1 MSFTF
6 GQPAQVQ
13 PQPQQQQQQP
23 SLFGTG
29 STFNPAQSQ
38 QQPFT
43 LSSTQSFNP
52 SASML
57 GSSTFGQS
65 LNQAGSMG
73 NFSQQISTA
82 PSIPEQ
88 LQKIKNSWD
97 PASPDCA
104 FQFYFYNK
112 VPSEQAVLYVKPPN
126 HDQARWDAAIAA
138 RPDPGSVPVLALGFT
153 DLQKRVNIQ
162 HQQVIAYQVRMHE
175 INSRLTQLITRHDL
189 YTTVKMAELKA
200 RHAAVAHRTL
210 SLAAKVQVLKSRGY
224 ALRPDEE
231 VLKRKFEE
239 LTRLLNDPAVFGK
252 INEVWARMMV
262 VRDRIKVLNEQTR
275 QTGEQW
281 ENAIDWEKD
290 DEQLEKIAR
299 ILKGQ
304 QAGLIYLADV
314 LRKDMEEVDQ
324 LIRHLE
330 QKRLTDEERGGGGG
344 RGKR

>member
-1 MSFTF
+1 MAFTF
-6 GQPAQVQ
+6 GQQ
-13 PQPQQQQQQP
+13 PQMQPQQQ

-29 STFNPAQSQ
+29 STFNPLQSQ
-38 QQPFT
+38 QQQQQPFS
-43 LSSTQSFNP
+43 LSATQSFNP
-52 SASML
+52 SASTL

-65 LNQAGSMG
+65 INQAGSIG
-73 NFSQQISTA
+73 NFSQQTPYGPISTA

-97 PASPDCA
+97 PSSPDCA

-138 RPDPGSVPVLALGFT
+138 RPDSGSVPVLARGFT

-189 YTTVKMAELKA
+189 YTTVKIAELKA

-239 LTRLLNDPAVFGK
+239 LTRVLNDPAVFGK

-290 DEQLEKIAR
+290 DDQLEKIAR

-314 LRKDMEEVDQ
+314 LRNDMEEVDQ
-324 LIRHLE
+324 IIRHLE
-330 QKRLTDEERGGGGG
+330 QKRLTAEEERG

>member
-1 MSFTF
+1 MAFTF
-6 GQPAQVQ
+6 GQPQQA
-13 PQPQQQQQQP
+13 QPQQQ
-23 SLFGTG
+23 SLFGAS
-29 STFNPAQSQ
+29 STVNPLQSQ
-38 QQPFT
+38 QPPFS
-43 LSSTQSFNP
+43 LSASFNP
-52 SASML
+52 SASTL
-57 GSSTFGQS
+57 GSTFGQS
-65 LNQAGSMG
+65 VNQPGSMG
-73 NFSQQISTA
+73 NFSQLAGGLTYGSISTA
-82 PSIPEQ
+82 PSIPDQ

-97 PASPDCA
+97 PSSPECA

-126 HDQARWDAAIAA
+126 YHQARWDAAIAA
-138 RPDPGSVPVLALGFT
+138 RPDSGSVPVLALGFT

-162 HQQVIAYQVRMHE
+162 HQQVTAYQVRMHE

-189 YTTVKMAELKA
+189 YTTVKIAELKA
-200 RHAAVAHRTL
+200 RHAALAHRTM

-231 VLKRKFEE
+231 MLKRKFEE
-239 LTRLLNDPAVFGK
+239 LTRVLNDPAVFGK

-262 VRDRIKVLNEQTR
+262 VRDRIKILNEQMR

-324 LIRHLE
+324 IIRHLE
-330 QKRLTDEERGGGGG
+330 EKRMTEEERA

>member
-1 MSFTF
+1 MAFTF
-6 GQPAQVQ
+6 GQPQQQA
-13 PQPQQQQQQP
+13 QPQQQ
-23 SLFGTG
+23 SLFGA
-29 STFNPAQSQ
+29 STTVNPLQSH
-38 QQPFT
+38 QQPFS
-43 LSSTQSFNP
+43 LSASQSFNP
-52 SASML
+52 SASTL

-65 LNQAGSMG
+65 VNQAGSIG
-73 NFSQQISTA
+73 NFSQLAGGLTYGPISTA
-82 PSIPEQ
+82 PSIPDQ

-97 PASPDCA
+97 PSSPDCA

-112 VPSEQAVLYVKPPN
+112 VPSEQAVLYVKPPKY
-126 HDQARWDAAIAA
+126 DQARWDAAIAA
-138 RPDPGSVPVLALGFT
+138 RPDSGSVPVLALGFT

-162 HQQVIAYQVRMHE
+162 HQQVTAYQVRMHE

-189 YTTVKMAELKA
+189 YTTVKIAELKA
-200 RHAAVAHRTL
+200 RHAALAHRTM

-231 VLKRKFEE
+231 MLKRKFEE
-239 LTRLLNDPAVFGK
+239 LTRVLNDPAVFGK

-262 VRDRIKVLNEQTR
+262 VRDRIKILNEQMR

-324 LIRHLE
+324 IIRHLE
-330 QKRLTDEERGGGGG
+330 EKRMSEEERA